1 MRQIVEDVHRR
12 YIRDVVFSVPLGRLL
27 GTTVAQQYG
36 FSSGYLDVTTS
47 IRVAAF
53 FATHQ
58 ARAYFPVSESS
69 SPGIIYRFL
78 RDATPKWSKKEVMM
92 RGLATLP
99 PSAVIED
106 LTAPFEGDNPDY
118 SDGIKKYAVYALDA
132 LESADPRPEDHLTLP
147 RGWLKHS
154 RLGRQGAAVLIP
166 DRLVMPFSEAP
177 EPVWWD
183 HPGWVIAE
191 RFAIE
196 DLASRS
202 QVEKYYFKHS
212 SSAAENLGI
221 SREYL
226 WPRDA
231 DFFLMVTKS
240 LLFSA
245 ANIGTLYPNTG
256 YFLTRIPN
264 RPDLVDSGYAQE
276 ESTPKGA

>member
-1 MRQIVEDVHRR
+1 M
-12 YIRDVVFSVPLGRLL
+12 
-27 GTTVAQQYG
+27 
-36 FSSGYLDVTTS
+36 
-47 IRVAAF
+47 
-53 FATHQ
+53 
-58 ARAYFPVSESS
+58 
-69 SPGIIYRFL
+69 
-78 RDATPKWSKKEVMM
+78 
-92 RGLATLP
+92 
-99 PSAVIED
+99 
-106 LTAPFEGDNPDY
+106 
-118 SDGIKKYAVYALDA
+118 
-132 LESADPRPEDHLTLP
+132 
-147 RGWLKHS
+147 
-154 RLGRQGAAVLIP
+154 
-166 DRLVMPFSEAP
+166 
-177 EPVWWD
+177 WWD